1 MEPAVLLMCSHVVLQ
16 IYMCV
21 YVLFKKIMV
30 AQWCNSGLQILNLT
44 FDFHRIVFLILNSVC
59 EWGEPEYK
67 AIIIANNL

>member
-1 MEPAVLLMCSHVVLQ
+1 MLTRRATNIHV
-16 IYMCV
+16 CV
-21 YVLFKKIMV
+21 CALKKIMV
-30 AQWCNSGLQILNLT
+30 AQWCNSNSGLQILNLT